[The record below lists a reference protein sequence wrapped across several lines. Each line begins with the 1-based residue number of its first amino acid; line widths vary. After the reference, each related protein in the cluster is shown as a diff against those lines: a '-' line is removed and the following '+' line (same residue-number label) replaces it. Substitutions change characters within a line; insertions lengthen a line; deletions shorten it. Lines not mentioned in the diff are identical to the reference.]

1 MAPHPCRAATDL
13 ASAGLRVIG
22 ITLLPSAS
30 IMGFSSVPVEVLA
43 GLVTIVLLHSAVSE
57 NSQALAWRATGAGR
71 RPLADFIL
79 HLVLQA
85 RHTSKDGPTLQ
96 LQQLG
101 NHSEGLRARAATTG
115 STRIDA
121 LPVASSDVV
130 LRETFNANSLLQP
143 WRVAGR
149 AAPATRSLTRL

>member
-101 NHSEGLRARAATTG
+101 NHSEGLRARAATPG
-115 STRIDA
+115 STRVDA

-130 LRETFNANSLLQP
+130 LRETFNANSLLCLQP
-143 WRVAGR
+143 
-149 AAPATRSLTRL
+149 